1 MTDTPATNPTPDP
14 PSAATPAPEPQ
25 VGHSS
30 AWIRETTAESFEQD
44 VINRSHDVPV
54 VLDFWSPS
62 CAPCQELTPI
72 LVKLVNEADGR
83 WELVRINIDDCQ
95 DLATAFQVQSI
106 PLLVAFVG
114 GQPVDSVPGLLPE
127 EGLREWMSRFIP
139 SEASTLMAAGDALEA
154 QDPESA
160 AAKYREALA
169 LAPDEAALKIRLARV
184 CLALGNNEDTSALID
199 ELESRGFL
207 EPEAQQLK
215 DQLGLTESATE
226 TGGVAEAREA
236 LTASPGEIDLQLKL
250 AEALAVERQFEEAVE
265 ICLQM
270 VERDRD
276 GAGQQ
281 ARDTLVTFFAMPG
294 ADPEFVSASRRRLA
308 TLLY

>member
-1 MTDTPATNPTPDP
+1 MTDTPPANPAPDP
-14 PSAATPAPEPQ
+14 SASDNPAPGST

-30 AWIRETTAESFEQD
+30 PWITETTTESFEQD
-44 VINRSHDVPV
+44 VVNRSQDVPV
-54 VLDFWSPS
+54 VLDFWAPS
-62 CAPCQELTPI
+62 CAPCRELTPI
-72 LVKLVNEADGR
+72 LEKLVNEADGS
-83 WELVRINIDDCQ
+83 WELVRVNIDDCQ
-95 DLATAFQVQSI
+95 DLATAFQVESI

-114 GQPVDSVPGLLPE
+114 GQPIDSVPGLLPE
-127 EGLREWMSRFIP
+127 EKLREWLSQFIP
-139 SEASTLMAAGDALEA
+139 SQASTLMAAGDALETG
-154 QDPESA
+154 DPEAA

-169 LAPDEAALKIRLARV
+169 VAPDEAALKIRLARV
-184 CLALGNNEDTSALID
+184 SLALGKHEDTSALIA

-215 DQLGLTESATE
+215 DQLGITESVTE
-226 TGGVAEAREA
+226 SGGVAEARQA
-236 LTASPGEIDLQLKL
+236 LAASPEETGLQLKL
-250 AEALAVERQFEEAVE
+250 AEALAVERQFEEAAK

-281 ARDTLVTFFAMPG
+281 ARDTLVTIFAMPG